1 MLQLPDRMFAP
12 YRWSIDGVPEEEL
25 ELALDRGA
33 DPAAISFLS
42 SKKNDSRLWAVREYG
57 WVRTFRNKFNLWY
70 FDCTT
75 ADMVRESDYWDSQRQ
90 LEPDDKIDVEEIKT
104 GDHYSISVQKLL
116 DGGDPEVLKD
126 LAMSRIKDGAPVAKI
141 CPTYST
147 AKYGEVARQKLYART
162 GDNPRRR
169 ARR

>member
-1 MLQLPDRMFAP
+1 MITGKYWITPAAAVELSGREHEWLSTAVMLQLPDRMFAP

-75 ADMVRESDYWDSQRQ
+75 ADMVR
-90 LEPDDKIDVEEIKT
+90 
-104 GDHYSISVQKLL
+104 
-116 DGGDPEVLKD
+116 
-126 LAMSRIKDGAPVAKI
+126 
-141 CPTYST
+141 
-147 AKYGEVARQKLYART
+147 
-162 GDNPRRR
+162 
-169 ARR
+169 